1 MSLIS
6 TTTNGCELVSLL
18 PYPSVASTDSSVV
31 VTPVVGPDGKTT
43 YDLSASSAPS
53 ATQVKELYEYR
64 DIWAEENGSLN
75 ANSAEW
81 SFGNGA
87 KGFTGLPIDSGWQVE
102 AMYFQADTYP
112 ATATVTIDLMDYGSA
127 APGSAA
133 ANTLASLTMSSST
146 DGGGATN
153 NGYKY
158 EVLTTPVDIP
168 VVGDSTVIGFI
179 TRGLT
184 GAISD
189 ARVGARLRRSVGSF
203 LVASSDGTPPGSGG
217 TVGTPANGALVSDN
231 FQDGNGNAPFNLQIR
246 NTTGNAVP
254 WVAVLND
261 VPYETIPNLSSGNYT
276 LESTGTGPYTHTFT
290 STADLGPYANIILT
304 GGLPVP
310 AGVGN
315 ANGNP
320 EFYIQ

>member
-6 TTTNGCELVSLL
+6 TTADGCELVALL
-18 PYPSVASTDSSVV
+18 PYPSVASTDNSVV
-31 VTPVVGPDGKTT
+31 VAPVVGPDGKTT
-43 YDLSASSAPS
+43 FDLSASL
-53 ATQVKELYEYR
+53 ATEVKELYEYR
-64 DIWAEENGSLN
+64 DIWAEESGGLT

-87 KGFTGLPIDSGWQVE
+87 TGFMGLPIDSGWQVE

-112 ATATVTIDLMDYGSA
+112 ATATVTIDLMDYGSS

-158 EVLTTPVDIP
+158 EVLATPVDIP
-168 VVGDSTVIGFI
+168 VVGNSTVIGFI

-189 ARVGARLRRSVGSF
+189 ARIGVRLRRSVGSF
-203 LVASSDGTPPGSGG
+203 LVAASVDAVSEGPS
-217 TVGTPANGALVSDN
+217 VGTPADGALVSDN

-246 NTTGNAVP
+246 NTTGTSVP

-261 VPYETIPNLSSGNYT
+261 VPYATIPSLNTGNYT
-276 LESTGTGPYTHTFT
+276 LSTTGTGPYTHTFT
-290 STADLGPYANIILT
+290 GTVDLGPYANITIT
-304 GGLPVP
+304 GGTPSP
-310 AGVGN
+310 PGVGN
-315 ANGNP
+315 ADGNP